1 MSQIMI
7 DKREQHKQQMAEL
20 SRLLDG
26 NTQSLSI
33 VKKSISNLFGYEAS
47 SKDSGKRKVDLSRFN
62 KPLYINAKDK
72 TLEVQGLTTM
82 NDIVDFCLPHGLLPL
97 ITPELKHITIG
108 GAIVGI
114 GIESNCY
121 KYGFVHD
128 SLIETD
134 VLLPNGTIVTVTANN
149 KYSDLFYGLPNSYGT
164 LGYVLRAKIKL
175 RPVTKYVQ
183 LATQKYNDSKSLL
196 VAIKQSTQDTTIDY
210 VESLVYDA
218 KTMYLTTGKQV
229 KSLPNG
235 TKLSS
240 IYGHS
245 KFYKDISKAG
255 DIYLPTKEYIFRYDP
270 EWFWNVPESRFYDF
284 YRRVAPPAFRN
295 SGFFTRYNAFR
306 SRHSSEVEN
315 DNNLEKL
322 IQDWEVP
329 WEQAQKLLDF
339 GLNNIDMAGH
349 PWLITVIKTPAK
361 ATCYPMQANK
371 LYLNLGSYSFAKKQK
386 SKEPYYNTKI
396 MDNYCFAHQGIKM
409 LYSSTFISR
418 SKFDKIY
425 AGEKYKKLKQKYDS
439 DKLAPTTYE
448 KIKRA

>member
-1 MSQIMI
+1 MSQRII
-7 DKREQHKQQMAEL
+7 DKREQHKQQLTKL
-20 SRLLDG
+20 SKLLEG

-33 VKKSISNLFGYEAS
+33 VKKSISNLFGYEDS
-47 SKDSGKRKVDLSRFN
+47 SKDSGKRKIDLSRFN
-62 KPLYINAKDK
+62 KPLYINTKAK

-121 KYGFVHD
+121 RYGFVHD
-128 SLIETD
+128 SLIEAD
-134 VLLPNGTIVTVTANN
+134 VLLPSGTIVKATANN

-175 RPVTKYVQ
+175 RAVTKYVH
-183 LATQKYNDSKSLL
+183 LSTQKHTNSKSLL
-196 VAIKQSTQDTTIDY
+196 NAIKLATQDTTIDY
-210 VESLVYDA
+210 VESLVYDT

-229 KSLPNG
+229 KSLPKLA
-235 TKLSS
+235 KLSS
-240 IYGHS
+240 IYGLS
-245 KFYKDISKAG
+245 KFYKDISKPG
-255 DIYLPTKEYIFRYDP
+255 DMYLPTKEYIFRYDP

-284 YRRVAPPAFRN
+284 YRRIAPPALRN
-295 SGFFTRYNAFR
+295 SGFFTRYNALR
-306 SRHSSEVEN
+306 SKHGSRVEN

-329 WEQAQKLLDF
+329 WTQAQKLLDF
-339 GLNNIDMAGH
+339 GLENIDMAGH

-386 SKEPYYNTKI
+386 NKEPYYNTKI
-396 MDNYCFAHQGIKM
+396 MDDYCFNHQGIKM
-409 LYSSTFISR
+409 LYSSSFMSQA
-418 SKFDKIY
+418 KFNKIY
-425 AGEKYKKLKQKYDS
+425 AGEKYNKLKQKYDS
-439 DKLAPTTYE
+439 SKLAPTTYD
-448 KIKRA
+448 KITRA